1 MVENPGGGSTGFLPI
16 IFGDR
21 LHEVGIFLKAE
32 YTFLGFTFTAF
43 LFKSFSK
50 KSREVSTFPSY
61 SLFVCIHDTDAH
73 RFTTA
78 CQNTNAN

>member
-1 MVENPGGGSTGFLPI
+1 VVENPGGGSTGFLPI

-50 KSREVSTFPSY
+50 KIQGGVHF
-61 SLFVCIHDTDAH
+61 SLLLPFCVHP
-73 RFTTA
+73 
-78 CQNTNAN
+78 